1 MILLD
6 LNSGN
11 NGSTPDYLKQIDK
24 LSEIKIKRDGQ
35 SSLSSEIND
44 KLNPN
49 LNILSKRENTRMEN
63 KSIVNNKPSQF
74 GPILGVNFHNIKK

>member
-1 MILLD
+1 LD
-6 LNSGN
+6 SMN
-11 NGSTPDYLKQIDK
+11 NGDTPNDLKKIDK

-35 SSLSSEIND
+35 SSLSNEVND

-49 LNILSKRENTRMEN
+49 LNVLSKKENTRMEN

-74 GPILGVNFHNIKK
+74 GPILGVNFHNVKR